1 MRSLITIFLILIIN
15 PVFAQ
20 KIINEQITKDGIFIS
35 RIIEYNP
42 APGQFINTPGWGTPR
57 RAESIIGGTS
67 GGINLGAYG
76 GYIIVGFNKSIEND
90 PYNPYG
96 VDFTI
101 FGNPLETW
109 SEPGIVMVMKD
120 ENNNGQADDTWY
132 ELQGSDHYWEST
144 KKNYSITYF
153 NPNQENASDIKWID
167 NLNDTGYVF
176 ANPFHTQSYYPIAD
190 TFTNINQT
198 SYGFSGTLI
207 KGFIDKSIPSD
218 IKSFRRE
225 FGYAD
230 NFPRGQEP
238 YDIPNNPY
246 TIEKEGCG
254 GDAMDIDWAVDEN
267 GNKIN
272 LDQINF
278 IKIYTG
284 INEDAGW
291 LGEISTE
298 ITAIMDVSPNAS
310 ILGEENILVIKNL
323 PTQITAGSILKLE
336 ANFFTK
342 GKIQNINNITWSVDN
357 PLKAVIDE
365 NNYLTATDTGEII
378 VTAQYDNGTTYTKS
392 VTTDITAPNKVI
404 LAINQNE
411 LRVDT
416 KLSVSA
422 KVMDQNGNYYYGLE
436 NIWTSKNDNISIEKI
451 NTNYFIKGEKE
462 GTSKL
467 YVYPKGFS
475 NIKDSVKITVL
486 QAPEKINVYLNIKT
500 DNSTSYPRTKIE
512 VTNFNLT
519 PFVSNPNLNYGLQDI
534 PNITLAHVVASVF
547 DNVDFES
554 DLRFEDKT
562 EGNLYISQL
571 PVNIH
576 NNYTYYFGAGGYAN
590 KSWIVKHNNKSYING
605 FADISVSENDEITV
619 YYVNDINSSWC
630 LYNVVFTESIVDVGK
645 KLNIQALCELYNY
658 ENSLIS
664 SSEEIPAASIPVIV
678 NDEQYIENGNNI
690 LTDNNGFAQLLLE
703 TSGDYNIK
711 IATEE
716 YKITVE
722 NGISGIENISSSVI
736 VFPNPANDFITI
748 TSENLL
754 NRATE
759 ISIFSSIGNI
769 QYQNNF
775 ISFYE
780 AIINTSD
787 WNSGLYF
794 MRIKTSDKKITK
806 KIIINH

>member
-1 MRSLITIFLILIIN
+1 MRSLITIFLIIIIK

-20 KIINEQITKDGIFIS
+20 NILNEQNTKDGIFIS
-35 RIIEYNP
+35 RVIEYKP
-42 APGQFINTPGWGTPR
+42 APGQFINTTAWGTPTK
-57 RAESIIGGTS
+57 AESIIGGVS
-67 GGINLGAYG
+67 GGISLGAYG

-90 PYNPYG
+90 SNNPYG

-101 FGNPLETW
+101 FGNPLDTW

-120 ENNNGQADDTWY
+120 ENNNGQADDKWY
-132 ELQGSDHYWEST
+132 ELNGSDHYWEST
-144 KKNYSITYF
+144 TKNYSITYF
-153 NPNQENASDIKWID
+153 NPNKETASQVKWID
-167 NLNDTGYVF
+167 NLNDTGYVYV
-176 ANPFHTQSYYPIAD
+176 NPFHTQSYYPIAD
-190 TFTNINQT
+190 TFPNINHT
-198 SYGFSGTLI
+198 SYGFSGTQI

-218 IKSFRRE
+218 IKSFSRE

-230 NFPRGQEP
+230 NYPRGQEP
-238 YDIPNNPY
+238 FDIPNNPY
-246 TIEKEGCG
+246 TTEKEGCG
-254 GDAMDIDWAVDEN
+254 GDAMDIDWAIDEN
-267 GNKIN
+267 GNKVN
-272 LDQINF
+272 LDQIDF

-284 INEDAGW
+284 INKDAGW

-310 ILGEENILVIKNL
+310 ISGEENILVIKNL
-323 PTQITAGSILKLE
+323 PTQITAGSIIKLE
-336 ANFFTK
+336 ANFFIK
-342 GKIQNINNITWSVDN
+342 GKIQNINNITWTVDN

-365 NNYLTATDTGEII
+365 NNYLTASDTGKII
-378 VTAQYDNGTTYTKS
+378 VTAQYNNGTTYTKS
-392 VTTDITAPNKVI
+392 VTTDIIAPNKII
-404 LAINQNE
+404 LAIDQNE
-411 LRVDT
+411 LRVGT

-436 NIWTSKNDNISIEKI
+436 NIWTSNNDNISFEKI
-451 NTNYFIKGEKE
+451 NSNYFIKGERE

-467 YVYPKGFS
+467 YVYPKRFS
-475 NIKDSVKITVL
+475 NIKDSLEITVL
-486 QAPEKINVYLNIKT
+486 KAPEKLNVYLNIKT
-500 DNSTSYPRTKIE
+500 DNSTAYPRTKIE

-571 PVNIH
+571 PVNNQ
-576 NNYTYYFGAGGYAN
+576 NNYTYYFGAGGYTDKA
-590 KSWIVKHNNKSYING
+590 WIVKHNNKSYVNG
-605 FADISVSENDEITV
+605 FADVSVSENDEITV
-619 YYVNDINSSWC
+619 YYVNDISSSWC

-658 ENSLIS
+658 ENSLITNS
-664 SSEEIPAASIPVIV
+664 GEIPAASIPVIV
-678 NDEQYIENGNNI
+678 NDEQYIEDGNNI
-690 LTDNNGFAQLLLE
+690 LTDNNGFAQLQLQ
-703 TSGDYNIK
+703 TPGDYNIK

-716 YKITVE
+716 YKVTVE
-722 NGISGIENISSSVI
+722 NGISGIENISSSVM
-736 VFPNPANDFITI
+736 VYPNPANDFITI

-759 ISIFSSIGNI
+759 ISIFSSTGNI
-769 QYQNNF
+769 QYQNNYF
-775 ISFYE
+775 SFHE
-780 AIINTSD
+780 AIINTSE

-794 MRIKTSDKKITK
+794 LRIKTSDKGITK